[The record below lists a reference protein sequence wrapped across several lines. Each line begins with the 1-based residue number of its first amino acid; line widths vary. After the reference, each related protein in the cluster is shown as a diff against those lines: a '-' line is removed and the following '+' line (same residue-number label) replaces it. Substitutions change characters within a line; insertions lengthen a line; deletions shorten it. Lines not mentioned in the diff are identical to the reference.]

1 MKPTPR
7 WRWTTVVSLVV
18 SALAAVPS
26 AASHADEAVRSVIAA
41 GHTARVIMQFASTA
55 ERDAAFNRL
64 LDRGAAVRT
73 ADTEA
78 GPALV
83 VFGSA
88 ALFSS
93 EFPHARQ
100 ISLDAGVSVSAIR
113 QPAPLHLAATLGGG
127 AVRLIRHAAVSPWR
141 SSILEFGRTP
151 ICP

>member
-88 ALFSS
+88 APVQQRISS
-93 EFPHARQ
+93 CPPDLPRRRRLGVGDQA
-100 ISLDAGVSVSAIR
+100 AGS
-113 QPAPLHLAATLGGG
+113 LHLAATIGGG
-127 AVRLIRHAAVSPWR
+127 AWR
-141 SSILEFGRTP
+141 
-151 ICP
+151 